1 MVLSHYFG
9 LHQRKS
15 DISMRS
21 TANLL
26 IATFHSPFLQ
36 LRIICEMTKNIGAG
50 YKKNALPGA
59 GKTPHL
65 CVALFLEFY
74 ALCLIFYWQS
84 S

>member
-26 IATFHSPFLQ
+26 ITTFHSLFLQ

-50 YKKNALPGA
+50 YKKTALPGA

-65 CVALFLEFY
+65 CVARFLELY
-74 ALCLIFYWQS
+74 ASRLIFYWQTR
-84 S
+84 

>member
-1 MVLSHYFG
+1 
-9 LHQRKS
+9 
-15 DISMRS
+15 
-21 TANLL
+21 
-26 IATFHSPFLQ
+26 
-36 LRIICEMTKNIGAG
+36 MTKNIGAG